1 MEKLVLFLTENL
13 YNYMIPVC
21 LLCLFR
27 ILVCALQTS
36 RTYKLR
42 KKLKFHSVRA
52 FYAEIGC
59 WIGIF
64 IGGVLACC
72 LPKVWFI
79 GMILAVILGV
89 AGFKVGKKK
98 GIAEDNYWREEGK
111 RLIAEAKERGDYE
124 DGKEVKTHGAAAII
138 QAIGDDHREHHHHED
153 AAEDAEVPVIPATAD
168 TIEEN
173 EE

>member
-1 MEKLVLFLTENL
+1 MEKLIAFLTENL

-27 ILVCALQTS
+27 IFMCVLQTS

-64 IGGVLACC
+64 IGSVITCC
-72 LPKVWFI
+72 LPGIWYA
-79 GMILAVILGV
+79 GMLLAIVLGV
-89 AGFKVGKKK
+89 VGFKRGKKK
-98 GIAEDNYWREEGK
+98 GIAEDNYWREEGR
-111 RLIAEAKERGDYE
+111 RLIAEAEANGQLPDDE
-124 DGKEVKTHGAAAII
+124 EVKTHGAGAII
-138 QAIGDDHREHHHHED
+138 QAISDDHKEHHHHENS
-153 AAEDAEVPVIPATAD
+153 AEDPEAPEIPAIAD